1 MKTTPLLIF
10 LLFATLSFGQVEDAL
25 IFFADKENV
34 EASIANPITI
44 LTQAAIDR
52 KMLHH
57 TPIDERDV
65 PLNETYKS
73 TVASQP
79 GITVYAKSK
88 WLNAVYVRGNKNSI
102 DNLINLSFVTHI
114 EFMNKNYNLPFQPRP
129 VRDKFEIEIAERANY
144 NYGSALN
151 QTEMINIDAVH
162 RDGFSGEG
170 MTIAFL
176 DNGYPNVTTNR
187 AYANMRDEG
196 RLLGYYDFVDRVEN
210 PNGTGSHGS
219 STLSTAATFLEGEF
233 VGTGPKASYYLFIT
247 EDGRQESPLEEAY
260 WVEALERADSLGVF
274 VTNTSLGYQD
284 FDNPNYD
291 YRYSDMDGQTTIG
304 ARGANHGFDKGMIN
318 VVSAGNAALTFGYI
332 TSPADAPGAF
342 TVGAVDANEDYAW
355 FSSFGP
361 TYDGRVKPDVMAQG
375 LGTAIVDPYGNVT
388 SSNGTSFSAPIIAG
402 SMASL
407 WQVAP
412 HLKNHEIMQAVRESA
427 DRFHNPTH
435 EMGYGIPDFSEA
447 LAMVKQL
454 SVEDRLQQNLF
465 AVYPNPIT
473 DQIFISF
480 PKNATAAELVLYNV
494 LGKELLRRNLSP
506 TQNRIEV
513 SDLPSGIYI
522 ASITS
527 NHKTSSFK
535 LIKK

>member
-1 MKTTPLLIF
+1 
-10 LLFATLSFGQVEDAL
+10 
-25 IFFADKENV
+25 
-34 EASIANPITI
+34 
-44 LTQAAIDR
+44 
-52 KMLHH
+52 
-57 TPIDERDV
+57 
-65 PLNETYKS
+65 
-73 TVASQP
+73 
-79 GITVYAKSK
+79 
-88 WLNAVYVRGNKNSI
+88 GNKNSI

-291 YRYSDMDGQTTIG
+291 YQYADLDGHTTLG
-304 ARGANHGFDKGMIN
+304 ARGSNIAFEKGMLN
-318 VVSAGNAALTFGYI
+318 VVSARNEGSRFGYI
-332 TSPADAPGAF
+332 TSPADALGSF
-342 TVGAVDANEDYAW
+342 TVGAVDSDGTRAW
-355 FSSFGP
+355 FSSHGP
-361 TYDGRVKPDVMAQG
+361 TYDGRIKPDVMAQG
-375 LGTAIVDPYGNVT
+375 
-388 SSNGTSFSAPIIAG
+388 
-402 SMASL
+402 
-407 WQVAP
+407 
-412 HLKNHEIMQAVRESA
+412 ESA
-427 DRFHNPTH
+427 AIIN
-435 EMGYGIPDFSEA
+435 
-447 LAMVKQL
+447 
-454 SVEDRLQQNLF
+454 
-465 AVYPNPIT
+465 
-473 DQIFISF
+473 
-480 PKNATAAELVLYNV
+480 
-494 LGKELLRRNLSP
+494 
-506 TQNRIEV
+506 
-513 SDLPSGIYI
+513 
-522 ASITS
+522 
-527 NHKTSSFK
+527 
-535 LIKK
+535 